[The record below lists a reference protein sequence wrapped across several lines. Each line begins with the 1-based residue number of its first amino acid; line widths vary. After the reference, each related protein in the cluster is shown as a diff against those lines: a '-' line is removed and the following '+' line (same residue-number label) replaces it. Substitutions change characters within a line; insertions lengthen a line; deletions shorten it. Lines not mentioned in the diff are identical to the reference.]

1 MIINGINSSKEFGV
15 ELMEKSIQPPT
26 SNRIIEKV
34 PYMNSEYDFSNLYNE
49 LTFGERKVTCKYA
62 IPTVDTERLN
72 IKYSQLLNIIMKY
85 ELILEFDDIKGYY
98 FKGKIDNT
106 PNFEEISIFGT
117 LTVVYS
123 CYPFKVST
131 LQDGH
136 DIWDEFN
143 FELDMSQDTEFEVEN
158 IKNIQLYNNG
168 ATGINPIIVCSSN
181 MEIIKGN
188 INYKFNA
195 GESKSWSFKLD
206 KGLNNLTIK
215 GTGTIEFKWYKEVL

>member
-1 MIINGINSSKEFGV
+1 MIINGINSSKEFGI
-15 ELMEKSIQPPT
+15 ELMEKSIQPPS

-62 IPTVDTERLN
+62 IPTADTEMLN

-123 CYPFKVST
+123 CYPFKVSK

-136 DIWDEFN
+136 DIWDDFN
-143 FELDMSQDTEFEVEN
+143 FELDMVQDTKFEVEN

-168 ATGINPIIVCSSN
+168 AIGINPIVVCSN
-181 MEIIKGN
+181 DMEIIKGTTTF
-188 INYKFNA
+188 KFKA

-206 KGLNNLTIK
+206 KGLNDLTIK
-215 GTGTIEFKWYKEVL
+215 GTGTIEFKWSKEVL

>member
-1 MIINGINSSKEFGV
+1 MIINGINLSKEFGV
-15 ELMEKSIQPPT
+15 ELMEKSIQPPS

-62 IPTVDTERLN
+62 IPTVDTEMLN
-72 IKYSQLLNIIMKY
+72 IKYSQLLNVIMKY
-85 ELILEFDDIKGYY
+85 ELILEFNDIKGYY

-106 PNFEEISIFGT
+106 PNFEEISVFGT

-143 FELDMSQDTEFEVEN
+143 FELDMVQDTKFEVEN

-168 ATGINPIIVCSSN
+168 ATGINPIVTCSN
-181 MEIIKGN
+181 DMEIIKGN
-188 INYKFNA
+188 TTFKFKA
-195 GESKSWSFKLD
+195 GESRSWSFKLD
-206 KGLNNLTIK
+206 KELNNLTIK

>member
-15 ELMEKSIQPPT
+15 ELMEKSIQPPS

-34 PYMNSEYDFSNLYNE
+34 PYMNGEYDFSNLYNE

-62 IPTVDTERLN
+62 IPTADTEMLN
-72 IKYSQLLNIIMKY
+72 IKYSQLLDAIMKY

-106 PNFEEISIFGT
+106 PNFEELSVFGT

-123 CYPFKVST
+123 CYPFKIST

-143 FELDMSQDTEFEVEN
+143 FELDIAQDTKFEIEN

-168 ATGINPIIVCSSN
+168 AIGINPIVVCSN
-181 MEIIKGN
+181 DMEIIKGTTTF
-188 INYKFNA
+188 KFKA

-215 GTGTIEFKWYKEVL
+215 GTGTIEFKWSKEVL